1 MSGRL
6 PFSLPLSFALFLFLL
21 ISNKGLA
28 VLTLCVTL
36 ETLVRASGD
45 GSQGE
50 YVMSKEGTS
59 REAHGPPPHA
69 PRQ

>member
-1 MSGRL
+1 MSGHL

-36 ETLVRASGD
+36 ERLVWASGD
-45 GSQGE
+45 FGHTGN
-50 YVMSKEGTS
+50 M
-59 REAHGPPPHA
+59 
-69 PRQ
+69 

>member
-6 PFSLPLSFALFLFLL
+6 SFSLPLSFALFLL

-36 ETLVRASGD
+36 ETQVWASGD
-45 GSQGE
+45 FGHTE
-50 YVMSKEGTS
+50 NT
-59 REAHGPPPHA
+59 
-69 PRQ
+69 